1 MTQKTPFDRLLRV
14 NYDNFILSR
23 EAMNV
28 SKSTIIT
35 YRSVLGRFITWLEV
49 EGITAPNQITTFH
62 IRSFMSQVKGKP
74 WTLNGYGRAIRTLM
88 IFWFEEKTIPERIK
102 VEVPKVK
109 RQKLPFLNAAQIKRL
124 LEVCNPR
131 ERALVMFLVDTG
143 LRRLEVSNLNVPD
156 INFETGAVR
165 VLHGKGDKY
174 RLAVIGPTA
183 KRSLL
188 IYMKHN
194 KDKSENAPV
203 FQTREGDRLTG
214 NAILL
219 LFRRLS
225 ERAGFHVTAHM
236 LRRSFAT
243 LTLKSGIDLVTLQS
257 LMGHESIET
266 TRGYIQLLDDDLIR
280 SHGLHSPID
289 NLRRL

>member
-1 MTQKTPFDRLLRV
+1 MTQKTPFDHLLRV

-35 YRSVLGRFITWLEV
+35 YRSVLGKFIAWLES
-49 EGITAPNQITTFH
+49 EGITAPNQITSFH

-88 IFWFEEKTIPERIK
+88 IFWFEERTIPEKIK
-102 VEVPKVK
+102 VEVPRVR
-109 RQKLPFLNAAQIKRL
+109 RQKLPFLTGPQIKQL
-124 LEVCNPR
+124 LDLCTAR
-131 ERALVMFLVDTG
+131 ERALVTFMVDTG
-143 LRRLEVSNLNVPD
+143 LRRMEVSNLNVSD
-156 INFETGAVR
+156 VNFDNGAVR

-183 KRSLL
+183 KRTLL
-188 IYMKHN
+188 TAMKHN
-194 KDKSENAPV
+194 KDKSEDAPL
-203 FQTREGDRLTG
+203 FQTREGNRLTG
-214 NAILL
+214 NAIQL

-225 ERAGFHVTAHM
+225 ERTGMKVTPHM

-243 LTLKSGIDLVTLQS
+243 LTLKSGIDLVSLQI

-266 TRGYIQLLDDDLIR
+266 TRGYIQLLDDDLIKAH
-280 SHGLHSPID
+280 SVHSPMD